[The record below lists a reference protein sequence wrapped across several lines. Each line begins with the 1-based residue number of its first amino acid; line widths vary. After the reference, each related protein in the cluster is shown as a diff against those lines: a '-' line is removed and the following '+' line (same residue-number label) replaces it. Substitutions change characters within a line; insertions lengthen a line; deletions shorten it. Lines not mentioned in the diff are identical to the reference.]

1 MTPTLEHKRHLR
13 TFLTAVTVEAFG
25 LGMYGAISVIYFT
38 RTIGFS
44 PTVVGLALT
53 CAGVFGLV
61 VSVPLGAISDKL
73 NARRVL
79 VSALVVQS
87 VATLALTWA
96 ASIPMFVAC
105 TAAIVL
111 GDRTAYGARG
121 AIMAK
126 IFAPDERVRVRATVR
141 VGMNVAM
148 AAGTVISGVALQLD
162 SGPAYRA
169 VIAATAA
176 TFAMSALVS
185 VRLPS
190 PPRELAAKD
199 SRLVVFRD
207 GRYLTITTLNGLLS
221 LHVGILEVALPLWL
235 VGQTTLP
242 RWSVT
247 FALLL
252 NMALVVLLQVRLS
265 GGTEAALDAAKVERQ
280 SGFFFVGS
288 CGLFALTTANTEWL
302 SWCLLAIGM
311 TIYTLGEIRQSAAGW
326 GLSYALAPED
336 RQGQYQ
342 AAFGV
347 GVSGA
352 MLFAPAVVT
361 LVVIGH
367 PSFGWYALG
376 TVLFIFGLAFPP
388 LVRRL
393 GAHKPLSAA
402 TL

>member
-1 MTPTLEHKRHLR
+1 MSQALEHKRYLR
-13 TFLTAVTVEAFG
+13 TFLTAVTVEALG

-44 PTVVGLALT
+44 ATVVGLALT

-73 NARRVL
+73 DARRVL
-79 VSALVVQS
+79 VAALVVQS
-87 VATLALTWA
+87 IATLALTWV
-96 ASIPMFVAC
+96 ASIPAFFAC
-105 TAAIVL
+105 TAVIVL

-126 IFAPDERVRVRATVR
+126 IFAPDERVRVRASVR

-148 AAGTVISGVALQLD
+148 AAGTVVSGVALQLD
-162 SGPAYRA
+162 SGLAYRA

-176 TFAMSALVS
+176 TFAISALVS
-185 VRLPS
+185 IRLPS
-190 PPRELAAKD
+190 PLRELAARD

-207 GRYLTITTLNGLLS
+207 VRYLTITALNGLLS

-247 FALLL
+247 VALLL
-252 NMALVVLLQVRLS
+252 NMAIVVLLQVRLS

-280 SGFFFVGS
+280 SSLLLLGS
-288 CGLFALTTANTEWL
+288 CCLFALTIADTAWL
-302 SWCLLAIGM
+302 SWAFLAIGM
-311 TIYTLGEIRQSAAGW
+311 TVYTLGEIRQSAAGW

-361 LVVIGH
+361 LIVIGH
-367 PSFGWYALG
+367 PTFGWYALG
-376 TVLFIFGLAFPP
+376 IVLYTFGLAFPP
-388 LVRRL
+388 LVGRL
-393 GAHKPLSAA
+393 GVHKPQ
-402 TL
+402 